1 MLYRFRSGV
10 TADLVLLPETAR
22 RILLLWNKPPEGPG
36 ILLLDQMPEARA
48 VLVQE
53 AEREAHE
60 REQVRA
66 SAVSHGQT
74 PAPTKSIPF
83 ATRIHPLLQVLDTCM
98 KEEADLTW

>member
-36 ILLLDQMPEARA
+36 ILLLDQMPQARA

-60 REQVRA
+60 REQARA
-66 SAVSHGQT
+66 GAVSQGQT